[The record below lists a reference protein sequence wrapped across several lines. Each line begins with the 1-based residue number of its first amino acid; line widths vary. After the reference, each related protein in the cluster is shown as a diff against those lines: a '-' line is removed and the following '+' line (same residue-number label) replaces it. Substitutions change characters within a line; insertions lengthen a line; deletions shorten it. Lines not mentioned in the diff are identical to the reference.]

1 MFNWPKKSAQPS
13 SQEHFAQIRDTLFAD
28 DPLAHFV
35 QVRPQAPTDE
45 PRASFNRAN
54 LSIEAGDPQT
64 AIEILRGIVEM
75 PKLEPRFYLHAWDAL
90 RGLDVEPPPE
100 RAKELLGV
108 VIEVGMPKGLDL
120 VAAFPDHCA
129 RYYNFSGA
137 AVIWERPN
145 DLLNDAID
153 RVLNVSLPVV
163 RAIGPWKEAR
173 PPAPSNGEVRVN
185 FLTPSGLHFGQGPLA
200 ELGRDR
206 MAGPVIAAAFQLM
219 QQLIAQAKM
228 QSNK

>member
-1 MFNWPKKSAQPS
+1 MRES
-13 SQEHFAQIRDTLFAD
+13 LFAD
-28 DPLAHFV
+28 APLARFV
-35 QVRPQAPTDE
+35 QVRPQNLAQE
-45 PRASFNRAN
+45 PWASFNRAN
-54 LSIEAGDPQT
+54 ASIETGDPQT
-64 AIEILRGIVEM
+64 AIQILRGIVET
-75 PKLEPRFYLHAWDAL
+75 PNLEPRFYLHAWNAL
-90 RGLDVEPPPE
+90 RGLKVEPPPE
-100 RAKELLGV
+100 KAKELLGV
-108 VIEVGMPKGLDL
+108 VVEVGMPKGLDL
-120 VAAFPDHCA
+120 LAAYPDHCA
-129 RYYNFSGA
+129 RYYNFSNA

-153 RVLNVSLPVV
+153 RVFKVSLPVV

-200 ELGRDR
+200 DLSRDR

-228 QSNK
+228 QTGK